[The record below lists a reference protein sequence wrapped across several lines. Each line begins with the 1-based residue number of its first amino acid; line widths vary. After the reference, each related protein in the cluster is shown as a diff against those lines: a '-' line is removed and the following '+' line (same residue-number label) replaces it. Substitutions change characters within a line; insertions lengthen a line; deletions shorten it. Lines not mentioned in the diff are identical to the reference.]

1 MSKTF
6 DPSRMGSGRQ
16 GSPREADYGRRSPQ
30 PPRKP
35 KTVVCF
41 ICGRE
46 FGTKSIGIHEPQ
58 CLKKWELENS
68 RLPKHLR
75 RPPPVKPN
83 ILPSLSGDG
92 GNNLGRRNQLAYES
106 SQKQLVPCGNCG
118 RTFLPERL
126 EIHMRSCKPGNKTMP
141 LRQSGT
147 AQRLSPLSTHGG
159 MNSTHSGQYG
169 RQSPLSRH
177 EDQNHN
183 VGPLI
188 KDRTFIK
195 SKSSPSNKKS
205 TPPAS
210 THHPARLQPMSNG
223 RVPSPSYNIRGGSPA
238 LSNLPTEQAAKPLNL
253 APCYNCGRSF
263 AAERL
268 AKHEVICNKSS
279 HKQRKVFDSSKM
291 RTQGTEAA
299 QFNRHRA
306 RKAPDPPKPK
316 SNWRKK
322 HEEFINAIRD
332 AKKVQEHIKRGGKA
346 SDLPPPPPSENPDY
360 VLCRFCQRRFAPT
373 VAERHIPKCQN
384 TVNRPAPPRQRALQ
398 ASGGRYISKNT
409 SFPSRRVLR

>member
-1 MSKTF
+1 
-6 DPSRMGSGRQ
+6 
-16 GSPREADYGRRSPQ
+16 
-30 PPRKP
+30 
-35 KTVVCF
+35 
-41 ICGRE
+41 
-46 FGTKSIGIHEPQ
+46 
-58 CLKKWELENS
+58 
-68 RLPKHLR
+68 
-75 RPPPVKPN
+75 
-83 ILPSLSGDG
+83 
-92 GNNLGRRNQLAYES
+92 
-106 SQKQLVPCGNCG
+106 
-118 RTFLPERL
+118 
-126 EIHMRSCKPGNKTMP
+126 
-141 LRQSGT
+141 
-147 AQRLSPLSTHGG
+147 

-238 LSNLPTEQAAKPLNL
+238 LSSLPTEQAAKPLNL
-253 APCYNCGRSF
+253 ACCYNCGRSF

-322 HEEFINAIRD
+322 HGKEAPLWIFGSASCGVQGSISRRSWKVFAPKK
-332 AKKVQEHIKRGGKA
+332 AKQNLKPYDFRA
-346 SDLPPPPPSENPDY
+346 
-360 VLCRFCQRRFAPT
+360 VLCTSSWCKQR
-373 VAERHIPKCQN
+373 
-384 TVNRPAPPRQRALQ
+384 
-398 ASGGRYISKNT
+398 
-409 SFPSRRVLR
+409 FPSYKKFQTYTSLCL